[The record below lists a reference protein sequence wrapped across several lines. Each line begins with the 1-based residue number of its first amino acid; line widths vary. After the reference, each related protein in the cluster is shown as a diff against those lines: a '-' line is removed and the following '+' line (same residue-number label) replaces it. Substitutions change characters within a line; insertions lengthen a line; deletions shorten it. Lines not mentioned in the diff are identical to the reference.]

1 MIHWAALCVDSNVNP
16 HSLMRSTTYTH
27 LVLCNIHASKPVN
40 YSIDLLYSDVALLI
54 AVHYQLLYLLF
65 DWYDKNHKWIT
76 CKLVKI
82 LADKGNL
89 L

>member
-1 MIHWAALCVDSNVNP
+1 M
-16 HSLMRSTTYTH
+16 
-27 LVLCNIHASKPVN
+27 LCNIHASKPVN
-40 YSIDLLYSDVALLI
+40 NSIDLLYSDVALLI

-65 DWYDKNHKWIT
+65 DWYDKNHKWIM

-89 L
+89 IMSGLRSDTTNLGQAEDRKRT